1 MELVEA
7 VATAGSSAASRELSE
22 ATASDRPSQREA
34 QGRARR
40 EGPRQPLKLTYRTC
54 WSGFAES
61 RLRRGRPTR
70 GGSDTLP
77 PRGTTLVLS
86 EVNLKSTLY
95 SGGNTLLFRCLV
107 VMF

>member
-40 EGPRQPLKLTYRTC
+40 EGPRQPAEADVPDMLVGFRRESVEERT
-54 WSGFAES
+54 
-61 RLRRGRPTR
+61 T
-70 GGSDTLP
+70 D
-77 PRGTTLVLS
+77 PRWLGHTAAQGHDS
-86 EVNLKSTLY
+86 
-95 SGGNTLLFRCLV
+95 CLV
-107 VMF
+107 